1 MRATN
6 EVMDIKA
13 DGACKH
19 GQQLRSDRETILERI
34 AGYHMNIDGCTQ
46 EMRDCERNIDQA
58 RAGVPSQQ

>member
-46 EMRDCERNIDQA
+46 EMNKRLGIEAKLYLRKLMQ
-58 RAGVPSQQ
+58 R